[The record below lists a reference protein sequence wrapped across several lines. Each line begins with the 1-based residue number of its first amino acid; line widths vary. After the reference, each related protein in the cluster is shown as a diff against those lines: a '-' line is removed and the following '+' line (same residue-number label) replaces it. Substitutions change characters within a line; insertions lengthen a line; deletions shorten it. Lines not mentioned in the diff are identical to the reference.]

1 MVIRLSY
8 TVIVS
13 VQQNGSNYLKAHN
26 DRWNRSQRIT
36 LYGCGRFTFSL
47 SLWPSPSLF
56 SFFLHLIHVH
66 YDSELSLPASL
77 LLCLMIFCSLPNLVR
92 CYPLF
97 FFPDVRCR
105 DTAAFHS
112 FVLCYFSISSF
123 FPSSGGDDGGML
135 TTSLLSVCTP
145 PTPTF
150 IRYTTLYT
158 CANRGG

>member
-97 FFPDVRCR
+97 FSPMF
-105 DTAAFHS
+105 AAVTPLPFTP
-112 FVLCYFSISSF
+112 SSF
-123 FPSSGGDDGGML
+123 A
-135 TTSLLSVCTP
+135 TSLSHLFSRAVEVMTGEC
-145 PTPTF
+145 
-150 IRYTTLYT
+150 
-158 CANRGG
+158 